1 MQLYEELFETP
12 DDTTLGVT
20 NLIISAINKK
30 WENITDFN
38 GIIATLR
45 EYQYKDMIP
54 VLEEIIVDEN
64 NNIGKLQQL
73 VELIS
78 PTAKENIE
86 VGKEE
91 AIETLDD
98 VEPVIESLNESFDKD
113 IYDWLHD
120 HYGDTNWKTKFKNYI
135 DKLESSSYNTTT
147 LKRDTSIAIKK
158 FSKEAK
164 VKPQVFMSALQESLR
179 NPINIE
185 RNTKLAKSEDVV
197 ESLQEDVDSNS
208 NIYYVSY
215 YEETPV
221 YRPEEG
227 GYYEA
232 NCELISSEEFDN
244 IEDAKERI
252 KELAEDD
259 IMEKISDEFYLD
271 RSRYIGHDRF
281 YIIET
286 EQGSESRSG
295 CFKRR

>member
-45 EYQYKDMIP
+45 EYQYEDMIP

-120 HYGDTNWKTKFKNYI
+120 HYGTTNWKTKFKNYI
-135 DKLESSSYNTTT
+135 DKLESSGYNTTT

-244 IEDAKERI
+244 LEDAKERI

-271 RSRYIGHDRF
+271 RSRYIGQDRF

-286 EQGSESRSG
+286 EQGSESNIVG
-295 CFKRR
+295 EYE

>member
-30 WENITDFN
+30 WESITDFN

-45 EYQYKDMIP
+45 EYQYEDMIP

-78 PTAKENIE
+78 PTSKENIE

-120 HYGDTNWKTKFKNYI
+120 HYGDTNWKTKFKNYV
-135 DKLESSSYNTTT
+135 DKLESSGYNTTT

-185 RNTKLAKSEDVV
+185 RNTKLAKNEDVV
-197 ESLQEDVDSNS
+197 ESLQEDVDPNS
-208 NIYYVSY
+208 NVYYVSY

-244 IEDAKERI
+244 LEDAKERI

-259 IMEKISDEFYLD
+259 IMEKVSDEFYLD
-271 RSRYIGHDRF
+271 RSRYIGQDRF

-286 EQGSESRSG
+286 EQGSESNTVG
-295 CFKRR
+295 EYE

>member
-30 WENITDFN
+30 WESITDFN

-45 EYQYKDMIP
+45 EYEYEDMIP
-54 VLEEIIVDEN
+54 VIEEIIVDEN

-78 PTAKENIE
+78 PTSKENIE

-91 AIETLDD
+91 AIETLDN

-120 HYGDTNWKTKFKNYI
+120 HYGSNNWKTKFKTYI
-135 DKLESSSYNTTT
+135 DKLESSGYNTTN
-147 LKRDTSIAIKK
+147 LKRDLSIAIKK

-179 NPINIE
+179 NPTNID
-185 RNTKLAKSEDVV
+185 RNTKLAKNEDVV

-244 IEDAKERI
+244 LEDAKERI

-271 RSRYIGHDRF
+271 RSRYIGQDRF

-286 EQGSESRSG
+286 EQGSESNIVG
-295 CFKRR
+295 EYE

>member
-1 MQLYEELFETP
+1 MRLYEELFETP

-30 WENITDFN
+30 WESITDFN

-45 EYQYKDMIP
+45 EYQYEDMIP

-73 VELIS
+73 IELIS
-78 PTAKENIE
+78 PTSKENIE

-91 AIETLDD
+91 AIETLDN

-113 IYDWLHD
+113 IYDWLHN
-120 HYGDTNWKTKFKNYI
+120 HYGTTNWKTKFKAYV
-135 DKLESSSYNTTT
+135 DKLESSGYNTTT
-147 LKRDTSIAIKK
+147 LKRDLSIAIKK

-179 NPINIE
+179 NPTNIE

-197 ESLQEDVDSNS
+197 ESLQEDVDPNS
-208 NIYYVSY
+208 SIYYVSY
-215 YEETPV
+215 YEESPV

-232 NCELISSEEFDN
+232 ECELISSEEFDN
-244 IEDAKERI
+244 LEDAKERI

-271 RSRYIGHDRF
+271 RSRYIGQDRF

-286 EQGSESRSG
+286 EQGSESNTVG
-295 CFKRR
+295 EYE

>member
-1 MQLYEELFETP
+1 M
-12 DDTTLGVT
+12 
-20 NLIISAINKK
+20 
-30 WENITDFN
+30 
-38 GIIATLR
+38 
-45 EYQYKDMIP
+45 
-54 VLEEIIVDEN
+54 
-64 NNIGKLQQL
+64 
-73 VELIS
+73 
-78 PTAKENIE
+78 
-86 VGKEE
+86 
-91 AIETLDD
+91 
-98 VEPVIESLNESFDKD
+98 IESLNESFDKD

-120 HYGDTNWKTKFKNYI
+120 HYGTTNWKTKFKNYVN
-135 DKLESSSYNTTT
+135 KLESSGYNTTT

-185 RNTKLAKSEDVV
+185 RNTKLAKNEDVV
-197 ESLQEDVDSNS
+197 ESLQEDVDPNS

-244 IEDAKERI
+244 LEDAKERI

-271 RSRYIGHDRF
+271 RSRYIGQDRF

-286 EQGSESRSG
+286 EQGSESNIVG
-295 CFKRR
+295 EYE